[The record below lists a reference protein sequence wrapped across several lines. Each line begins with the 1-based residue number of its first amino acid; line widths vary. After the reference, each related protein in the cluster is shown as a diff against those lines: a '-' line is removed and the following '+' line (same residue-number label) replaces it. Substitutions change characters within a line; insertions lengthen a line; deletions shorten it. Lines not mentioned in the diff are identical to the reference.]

1 MENKETRQMNPGS
14 IENAPI
20 SFWLKQVRK
29 ENNGVCN
36 SKYVLF
42 WAEKIGL
49 KLNKE
54 EKFIL
59 EKHYGKYAMKKYEN
73 YIRGD
78 CEVGGTTFEEVLR
91 YKRLQ
96 EIELGE
102 LPR

>member
-1 MENKETRQMNPGS
+1 MENKDMRQMNPGS
-14 IENAPI
+14 IENRPI
-20 SFWLKQVRK
+20 SLWLKQVRK

-49 KLNKE
+49 KLNQE

-59 EKHYGKYAMKKYEN
+59 EKHYGKDAMKKYEN
-73 YIRGD
+73 YIRYD

-91 YKRLQ
+91 RKRLQ
-96 EIELGE
+96 EIKLGE

>member
-1 MENKETRQMNPGS
+1 MEKPNIGE
-14 IENAPI
+14 IENRPI
-20 SFWLKQVRK
+20 SLWLKEFRK
-29 ENNGVCN
+29 ADGVCG

-42 WAEKIGL
+42 WAEKLGL

-96 EIELGE
+96 EIKLGE

>member
-14 IENAPI
+14 IENRPI
-20 SFWLKQVRK
+20 SLWLKEFRK
-29 ENNGVCN
+29 ANGVCGD
-36 SKYVLF
+36 KYVLF

-49 KLNKE
+49 KLNQE

-73 YIRGD
+73 CIRGD
-78 CEVGGTTFEEVLR
+78 CEVLGTTFEEVLR
-91 YKRLQ
+91 RKRLQ
-96 EIELGE
+96 EIKLGE